1 MYILLQ
7 IHFIY
12 LTFIYEDKII
22 FKYISFLVILII
34 FDFFY
39 IYFHNKIKYE
49 KIIFLVFFFFNNLWK
64 SSIAQKQS
72 LIWFINTTH
81 QDRPIG

>member
-49 KIIFLVFFFFNNLWK
+49 NRV
-64 SSIAQKQS
+64 
-72 LIWFINTTH
+72 
-81 QDRPIG
+81 